1 MTNWLSF
8 TNFAKV
14 RNIFLF
20 LALIIIGSSG
30 YMTNN
35 LVKEMAREERMKMQ
49 LWAAATSQIASANEN
64 TDFTFCLR
72 VIEENKTIPVI
83 IIDEHGRPYQHRNIV
98 SSNDGGEE
106 KEISVSRLYRLLKEY
121 GEANDPIEIKLDE
134 NVSHF
139 IYYGDSSLLR
149 KLAYYPILQWVLIIL
164 FVVIFFAIFL
174 GMKKAEQDRVWV
186 GLSKETA
193 HQLGTP
199 ISSLMAWVELL
210 KGMDVPAEIS
220 SEIEKDV
227 LRLQTIAQRFS
238 KVGSKPELSKVCLNE
253 VIDNSLNY
261 MRGRV
266 SKRINISANYS
277 NNELMFASLN
287 VPLFEWVLENLIK
300 NAVDAM
306 ESGEGSVSLNI
317 EHEDNKFVI
326 DVSDT
331 GKGIESGKFN
341 KVFAP
346 GFTTK
351 SRGWG
356 LGLSLAKRI
365 VKEYHKGEIFVKESE
380 VGVGTTFRII
390 LPSAYKNEDRT

>member
-1 MTNWLSF
+1 MTNWLRF
-8 TNFAKV
+8 TNFTTV
-14 RNIFLF
+14 RNMFLF
-20 LALIIIGSSG
+20 FALLIIGLSG

-35 LVKEMAREERMKMQ
+35 LVKEMAEEERMKMQ
-49 LWAAATSQIASANEN
+49 LWAAATSQIASANDN
-64 TDFTFCLR
+64 TDFSFCLR
-72 VIEENKTIPVI
+72 VIEDNKTIPVI
-83 IIDEHGRPYQHRNIV
+83 IIDEHGRPYQHRNIET
-98 SSNDGGEE
+98 SPEHE
-106 KEISVSRLYRLLKEY
+106 LEIPASRLYKLLKQY
-121 GEANDPIEIKLDE
+121 GEENEPIEIKLDE

-139 IYYGDSSLLR
+139 IYYGDSLLLQ
-149 KLAYYPILQWVLIIL
+149 KLAYYPIFQWALIIL
-164 FVVIFFAIFL
+164 FVVIFFAIFV

-210 KGMDVPAEIS
+210 KGMDVPAEVS
-220 SEIEKDV
+220 NEIEKDV

-253 VIDNSLNY
+253 VIDKSLGY

-266 SKRINISANYS
+266 SKRIEISSNYS
-277 NNELMFASLN
+277 NSELMFASLN
-287 VPLFEWVLENLIK
+287 VPLFEWVIENLIK

-306 ESGEGSVSLNI
+306 ETGEGSIKFDVKL
-317 EHEDNKFVI
+317 EDKNYII
-326 DVSDT
+326 DVRDT
-331 GKGIESGKFN
+331 GKGIESGKFK

-365 VKEYHKGEIFVKESE
+365 VEEYHKGQIFVKESE

-390 LPSAYKNEDRT
+390 LPLAYNNEDRA

>member
-1 MTNWLSF
+1 MTNWLRF
-8 TNFAKV
+8 TNFTTV
-14 RNIFLF
+14 RNMFLF
-20 LALIIIGSSG
+20 FALLIIGLSG

-35 LVKEMAREERMKMQ
+35 LVKEMAEEERMKMQ
-49 LWAAATSQIASANEN
+49 LWAAATSQIAAATEQ
-64 TDFTFCLR
+64 TDFSFCLR

-83 IIDEHGRPYQHRNIV
+83 IIDEHGRPYQHRNIEETV
-98 SSNDGGEE
+98 E
-106 KEISVSRLYRLLKEY
+106 KEQDIPVSHLYKLVKEY
-121 GEANDPIEIKLDE
+121 GEENEPIEIKLDE

-139 IYYGDSSLLR
+139 IYYGNSSLLQ
-149 KLAYYPILQWVLIIL
+149 KLAYYPIFQWVLIIL
-164 FVVIFFAIFL
+164 FVVIFFAIFV

-210 KGMDVPAEIS
+210 KGMDVSAEIS
-220 SEIEKDV
+220 GEIEKDV

-253 VIDNSLNY
+253 VIDKSLGY

-266 SKRINISANYS
+266 SKRIDITSNYS
-277 NNELMFASLN
+277 NSELMFASLN
-287 VPLFEWVLENLIK
+287 VPLFEWVIENLIK

-306 ESGEGSVSLNI
+306 ETGEGSIKFDVKI
-317 EHEDNKFVI
+317 EDRNYVI

-331 GKGIESGKFN
+331 GKGIESGKFK

-365 VKEYHKGEIFVKESE
+365 VEEYHKGQIFVKESE
-380 VGVGTTFRII
+380 VGAGTTFRII
-390 LPSAYKNEDRT
+390 LPSAYRNEDRA

>member
-1 MTNWLSF
+1 MTNWLRF
-8 TNFAKV
+8 TNFATV
-14 RNIFLF
+14 RNLFLF
-20 LALIIIGSSG
+20 FALIIIGLSG

-35 LVKEMAREERMKMQ
+35 LVKEMAEEERMKMQ
-49 LWAAATSQIASANEN
+49 LWAAATSQIASANEH
-64 TDFTFCLR
+64 TDFSFCLR

-83 IIDEHGRPYQHRNIV
+83 IIDEHGRPYQHRNI
-98 SSNDGGEE
+98 NDN
-106 KEISVSRLYRLLKEY
+106 KEIPTSQLYKLLKEY
-121 GEANDPIEIKLDE
+121 GEENEPIEIKLDE

-149 KLAYYPILQWVLIIL
+149 KLAYYPIVQWVLIIL
-164 FVVIFFAIFL
+164 FVVIFFAIFV

-210 KGMDVPAEIS
+210 KGMDVPTDVS
-220 SEIEKDV
+220 NEIEKDV

-238 KVGSKPELSKVCLNE
+238 KVGSKPELTNVCLND
-253 VIDNSLNY
+253 VIDKSLAY

-266 SKRINISANYS
+266 SKRIEISTNYS
-277 NNELMFASLN
+277 GNELMFASLN
-287 VPLFEWVLENLIK
+287 VPLFEWVIENLIK

-306 ESGEGSVSLNI
+306 DKGEGAINFLVAN
-317 EHEDNKFVI
+317 EGKNYVI
-326 DVSDT
+326 DVKDT
-331 GKGIESGKFN
+331 GKGIESGKFK

-365 VKEYHKGEIFVKESE
+365 VEEYHKGQIFVKESE
-380 VGVGTTFRII
+380 IGVGTTFRII
-390 LPSAYKNEDRT
+390 LPSSIK

>member
-1 MTNWLSF
+1 MTNWLRF
-8 TNFAKV
+8 TNFTTV
-14 RNIFLF
+14 RNMFLF
-20 LALIIIGSSG
+20 FALLIIGLSG

-35 LVKEMAREERMKMQ
+35 LVKEMAEEERMKMQ
-49 LWAAATSQIASANEN
+49 LWAAATSQIAAATEQ
-64 TDFTFCLR
+64 TDFSFCLR

-83 IIDEHGRPYQHRNIV
+83 IIDEHGRPYQHRNIEETV
-98 SSNDGGEE
+98 E
-106 KEISVSRLYRLLKEY
+106 KEQDIPVSHLYKLVKEY
-121 GEANDPIEIKLDE
+121 GEENEPIEIKLDE

-139 IYYGDSSLLR
+139 IYYGNSSLLQ
-149 KLAYYPILQWVLIIL
+149 KLAYYPIFQWVLIIL
-164 FVVIFFAIFL
+164 FVVIFFAIFV

-210 KGMDVPAEIS
+210 KGMDVSAEIS
-220 SEIEKDV
+220 GEIEKDV

-253 VIDNSLNY
+253 VIDKSLGY

-266 SKRINISANYS
+266 SKRIDITSNYS
-277 NNELMFASLN
+277 NSELMFASLN
-287 VPLFEWVLENLIK
+287 VPLFEWVIENLIK

-306 ESGEGSVSLNI
+306 ETGEGSIKFDVKI
-317 EHEDNKFVI
+317 EDRNYVI

-331 GKGIESGKFN
+331 GKGIESGKFK

-365 VKEYHKGEIFVKESE
+365 VEEYHKGQIFVKESE

-390 LPSAYKNEDRT
+390 LPSAYRNEDRA